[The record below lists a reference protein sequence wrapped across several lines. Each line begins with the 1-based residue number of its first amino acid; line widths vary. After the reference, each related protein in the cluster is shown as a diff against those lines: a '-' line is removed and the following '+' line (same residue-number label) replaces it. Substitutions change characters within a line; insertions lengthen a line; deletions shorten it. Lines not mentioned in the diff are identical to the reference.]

1 MSADG
6 ILEQAKGTVQAQGIN
21 ISLVDSLLG
30 IVFALAGF
38 SLFLP
43 NTSLT
48 VYGYAVSDYAFL
60 ASVAA
65 LAIGWYENDTS
76 RSLSE
81 MGTLDTIA
89 AAGTGAILIGYE
101 FLPQFADM
109 ISAEPLAQ
117 GAALVVTMT
126 GWFVVAIK

>member
-1 MSADG
+1 MSDG
-6 ILEQAKGTVQAQGIN
+6 ILDQAKGTVQANGIN

-65 LAIGWYENDTS
+65 LAVGWYENDTS
-76 RSLSE
+76 RSLGE
-81 MGTLDTIA
+81 MGAIDTVA
-89 AAGTGAILIGYE
+89 AAGTGAILLGHEYV
-101 FLPQFADM
+101 PQFAT
-109 ISAEPLAQ
+109 IVQSEPLAQ
-117 GAALVVTMT
+117 GAALAVSMA